1 VAQELVEMSSKELDR
16 LAVVRQ
22 VVEGRLTQAKAGEF
36 IGLSERQVR
45 RLCAAFEELGPAGLV
60 SGKRG
65 QPSNRRL
72 PEELRSQAIEIVRER
87 YADFGP
93 TLACE
98 KLLELH
104 DLRVS
109 KETLRAWLI
118 GAGIWIPRRE
128 RVGTAHQPRHRRECL
143 GELVQIDGCEHAWFE
158 DRGPGCTLLVYVDDA
173 TGRLLELRFVRSE
186 SAFDYFAS
194 TRAYL
199 ERHGKPVAFYSDKH
213 SIFRVN
219 HEGSTG
225 RAGGVTQFGRALT
238 ELNIDIICA
247 NSPQAKGRVERMNK
261 TLQDRLV
268 KELRLRAISTM
279 EAGNAFLPQF
289 MADYNRRFGRMPKD
303 AHDAH
308 RPLRGDEDLSRIFS
322 WQEERRMSRN
332 LVVHFKRITY
342 LVEPGPETLRFAGK
356 RVRVFEWE
364 DGRVE
369 IRCEGQLLPY
379 SPFDKNRCVD
389 QGAVVENKRL
399 GAVLS
404 VIQASQAERD
414 KVRLASKKLTLREK
428 ERIEAAQIAA
438 GLFPP
443 SSSEGLSEVS
453 SFLERYETEQKA
465 RRKVRNDRA
474 ALRRK
479 AQVEADQQRRSG

>member
-1 VAQELVEMSSKELDR
+1 
-16 LAVVRQ
+16 
-22 VVEGRLTQAKAGEF
+22 
-36 IGLSERQVR
+36 
-45 RLCAAFEELGPAGLV
+45 
-60 SGKRG
+60 
-65 QPSNRRL
+65 
-72 PEELRSQAIEIVRER
+72 
-87 YADFGP
+87 
-93 TLACE
+93 
-98 KLLELH
+98 
-104 DLRVS
+104 VS
-109 KETLRAWLI
+109 KETIRTWLI
-118 GAGIWIPRRE
+118 GAGVWVPRRE
-128 RVGTAHQPRHRRECL
+128 RIGAPHQPRHRRECF

-158 DRGPGCTLLVYVDDA
+158 DRGPDCTLLVYVDDA
-173 TGRLLELRFVRSE
+173 TGRVQELRFVRSE

-268 KELRLRAISTM
+268 KELRLRGISTM
-279 EAGNAFLPQF
+279 EGGNAFLPQF
-289 MADYNRRFGRMPKD
+289 MADYNRRFGRTAKN

-342 LVEPGPETLRFAGK
+342 LVKPGRETLRFAGK
-356 RVRVFEWE
+356 RVRVFERE

-414 KVRLASKKLTLREK
+414 KARLASKKLTLREK
-428 ERIEAAQIAA
+428 ERIEAAQITA
-438 GLFPP
+438 GLSTP
-443 SSSEGLSEVS
+443 SSPERLSEVS
-453 SFLERYETEQKA
+453 SFLEQHEAEQKA
-465 RRKVRNDRA
+465 RRKVRNDRD

-479 AQVEADQQRRSG
+479 AQVEAAQQRRSG

>member
-1 VAQELVEMSSKELDR
+1 M
-16 LAVVRQ
+16 
-22 VVEGRLTQAKAGEF
+22 
-36 IGLSERQVR
+36 
-45 RLCAAFEELGPAGLV
+45 
-60 SGKRG
+60 
-65 QPSNRRL
+65 
-72 PEELRSQAIEIVRER
+72 
-87 YADFGP
+87 
-93 TLACE
+93 
-98 KLLELH
+98 
-104 DLRVS
+104 S

-128 RVGTAHQPRHRRECL
+128 RVRTAHQPRHRRECL

-173 TGRLLELRFVRSE
+173 TGRLMELRFVRSE

-225 RAGGVTQFGRALT
+225 RAGGVMQFARALT

-268 KELRLRAISTM
+268 KELRLRGISTM
-279 EAGNAFLPQF
+279 EGGNTFLPQF
-289 MADYNRRFGRMPKD
+289 MADYNRRFGRPARN

-308 RPLRGDEDLSRIFS
+308 RPLRATRTSPASSAGRKSGGCPATWSSTSSESPISSSQVSRLCAS
-322 WQEERRMSRN
+322 PASESASSSGRTGESRS
-332 LVVHFKRITY
+332 
-342 LVEPGPETLRFAGK
+342 A
-356 RVRVFEWE
+356 
-364 DGRVE
+364 
-369 IRCEGQLLPY
+369 GQLLPY
-379 SPFDKNRCVD
+379 SLFDKNRCVD
-389 QGAVVENKRL
+389 QGAVVENKHL

-414 KVRLASKKLTLREK
+414 QVRLASKKLTLRER

-438 GLFPP
+438 GLSAP
-443 SSSEGLSEVS
+443 SSPAELSEVS
-453 SFLERYETEQKA
+453 SFLERHEVEQKA
-465 RRKVRNDRA
+465 RRKVRNDRY

-479 AQVEADQQRRSG
+479 AQVEAAQQRRSG

>member
-1 VAQELVEMSSKELDR
+1 MGTELVAMSKRELER
-16 LAVVRQ
+16 LDVVRR

-36 IGLSERQVR
+36 VGLSERQGR
-45 RLCAAFEELGPAGLV
+45 RLCAAFEERGPAGLV

-72 PEELRSQAIEIVRER
+72 PDELRLEAIEIVRQR

-104 DLRVS
+104 DLQVS
-109 KETLRAWLI
+109 KETLRSWLI
-118 GAGIWIPRRE
+118 AAGVWLPRRE
-128 RVGTAHQPRHRRECL
+128 RIRMAHQPRHRRECL
-143 GELVQIDGCEHAWFE
+143 GELVQIDGCDHAWFE
-158 DRGPGCTLLVYVDDA
+158 ERGTRCTLLVYVDDA
-173 TGRLLELRFVRSE
+173 TSRLMELRFVKSE
-186 SAFDYFAS
+186 SAFDYFTS

-213 SIFRVN
+213 SIFRVY

-225 RAGGVTQFGRALT
+225 RFHGVTQFGRALS
-238 ELNIDIICA
+238 ELNIEIICA

-268 KELRLRAISTM
+268 KELRLRGISTM
-279 EAGNAFLPQF
+279 KTGNAFLPQF
-289 MADYNRRFGRMPKD
+289 MEDYNRRFAVAPKN

-308 RPLRGDEDLSRIFS
+308 RSLRNDEDLPSIFT
-322 WQEERRMSRN
+322 WQEERTMSRN
-332 LVVHFKRITY
+332 LVVHFKRATY
-342 LVEPGPETLRFAGK
+342 LVQPGPETLPLAGK
-356 RVRVFEWE
+356 RVRVFEQE
-364 DGRVE
+364 DGRVD
-369 IRCEGQLLPY
+369 IRCEGRPLPY
-379 SPFDKNRCVD
+379 TPFGQNRCVD

-404 VIQASQAERD
+404 VIQASQVARD
-414 KVRLASKKLTLREK
+414 TTRLASKKITLREK
-428 ERIEAAQIAA
+428 ERIASVLLKA
-438 GLFPP
+438 GALEP
-443 SSSEGLSEVS
+443 SVPAPDLSEVT
-453 SFLERYETEQKA
+453 SFLERFEVDQKA
-465 RRKVRNDRA
+465 RRKVHNDRA

-479 AQVEADQQRRSG
+479 ELVAQPRRSG